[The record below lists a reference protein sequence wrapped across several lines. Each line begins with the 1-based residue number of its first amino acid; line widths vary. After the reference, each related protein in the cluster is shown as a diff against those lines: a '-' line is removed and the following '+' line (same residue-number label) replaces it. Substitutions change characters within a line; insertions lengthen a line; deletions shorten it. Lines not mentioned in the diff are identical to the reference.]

1 MIVVNHLKMP
11 SLYGDA
17 VIICHKV
24 CSMLSILNEL
34 TLRKEL
40 ERFMTNNVLD
50 KTSRKT
56 IQQKTL
62 QKELERFMTNNV
74 LDKKSRKTIQK
85 NENISSYQSHESN
98 PEPLGLQSHA

>member
-50 KTSRKT
+50 KKVEKQYNKKRKT
-56 IQQKTL
+56 
-62 QKELERFMTNNV
+62 
-74 LDKKSRKTIQK
+74 
-85 NENISSYQSHESN
+85 
-98 PEPLGLQSHA
+98 